1 MKKIKMLFVIFGV
14 FLISFI
20 FTWACLGFMSA
31 EINPF
36 LLEIEQRVGLTLV
49 SICITALFIILFYLN
64 DELHD

>member
-20 FTWACLGFMSA
+20 FTWACFGFMSA

-36 LLEIEQRVGLTLV
+36 LWEIKQRVGLTLV

-64 DELHD
+64 DEL